1 MTTARTSWVVV
12 LSSLAVIGC
21 GAQPAAD
28 AGRPLDAGGGVAGGG
43 VAGGGAAGGGAAG
56 GASDAGRDAGEAVDA
71 GPTDAGAD
79 AGRATPDAGSTDG
92 GWVDYGMGPFTCPGF
107 TSTFSLPPPP
117 VSARTEVPLFGS
129 GGIIVQPLR
138 TPTHP
143 AGVSRMSFYEFR
155 GPPTARQTTLSTRPC
170 DTGPGLSRSFGA
182 QTTILFSVD
191 TPASPPTLAPGRTY
205 YFNTVNLL
213 PNGDDSCPPGGANGG
228 ICAGAVEFSP
238 ASNW

>member
-1 MTTARTSWVVV
+1 MTMARTSWVLVW
-12 LSSLAVIGC
+12 SSLAVVGC
-21 GAQPAAD
+21 GAQPMAD
-28 AGRPLDAGGGVAGGG
+28 AGLPLVDAGAVAG
-43 VAGGGAAGGGAAG
+43 
-56 GASDAGRDAGEAVDA
+56 GRDAGGDAGATLDAGALDAGVDA
-71 GPTDAGAD
+71 GVDAGS
-79 AGRATPDAGSTDG
+79 TPPDAGLTDG
-92 GWVDYGMGPFTCPGF
+92 GWVDYGLGPFSCPGF

-117 VSARTEVPLFGS
+117 VSARTEVPAFGS

-138 TPTHP
+138 MPTHP

-170 DTGPGLSRSFGA
+170 DIGPGLSRSFGA

-191 TPASPPTLAPGRTY
+191 TPASPPTLVPGRTY

-213 PNGDDSCPPGGANGG
+213 PNGDDSCPPGGANDG